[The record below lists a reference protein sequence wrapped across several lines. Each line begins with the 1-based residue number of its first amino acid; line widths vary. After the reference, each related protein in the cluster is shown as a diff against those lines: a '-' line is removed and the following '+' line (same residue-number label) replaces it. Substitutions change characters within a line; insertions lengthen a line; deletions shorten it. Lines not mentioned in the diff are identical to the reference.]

1 MVSSAISL
9 KQFKSFTEKNA
20 MQFLCNDY
28 ENSNKELL
36 SKSATSLMNVKRLRA
51 LCVELYKTM
60 NKLNS
65 SFKRDIFQL
74 WLSNRPVREKYKKNM
89 IILEFNLVSY
99 EKKNWI
105 TFSRNLWNSL
115 SYCIKSSKNLKSL
128 ERRIKHWNGEGCLCK
143 FCNCSY

>member
-9 KQFKSFTEKNA
+9 KKFKSFTEKNA

-28 ENSNKELL
+28 ENSYKELL

-99 EKKNWI
+99 EKKN
-105 TFSRNLWNSL
+105 
-115 SYCIKSSKNLKSL
+115 
-128 ERRIKHWNGEGCLCK
+128 
-143 FCNCSY
+143 

>member
-28 ENSNKELL
+28 ENSYKELL

-99 EKKNWI
+99 EK
-105 TFSRNLWNSL
+105 
-115 SYCIKSSKNLKSL
+115 
-128 ERRIKHWNGEGCLCK
+128 
-143 FCNCSY
+143 

>member
-1 MVSSAISL
+1 MISSAISL
-9 KQFKSFTEKNA
+9 KKFKSFTEKNA
-20 MQFLCNDY
+20 MQFLCCDY
-28 ENSNKELL
+28 ENSYKELL

-143 FCNCSY
+143 VCNCSY